1 MSFFLDVVFCDFI
14 GKDGEVET
22 GSNVRGKQDH
32 ERNSGHSKHICAMCR
47 VLRFKLDF
55 VSQIFNEVSHY

>member
-1 MSFFLDVVFCDFI
+1 MILLDRI
-14 GKDGEVET
+14 VET
-22 GSNVRGKQDH
+22 GSNARGKQDQ